1 MKTRVA
7 LLISLLLVSVA
18 SFSQTEKGSFYLS
31 GISSLTF
38 SRTVS
43 TVFDQGASDIESSL
57 DINTFNIRSE
67 FGYFLAKDL
76 ALGLAIDYT
85 YSKNFK
91 TSEPDV
97 TKETLLMPCLM
108 YVIPLKSS
116 LRPYAQIGAG
126 LISAKVGESTEEV
139 SFFGFAFAGMVG
151 AKYFFNETF
160 ALDLGVQLSSA
171 QLSSDE
177 DDLDLDTQN
186 LTAGIGFSFYF

>member
-31 GISSLTF
+31 GISSITF

-43 TVFDQGASDIESSL
+43 TVFNQGASDIESSL
-57 DINTFNIRSE
+57 DINTFNIHSE
-67 FGYFLAKDL
+67 FGYFIVKDL

-85 YSKNFK
+85 YSKTFK

-97 TKETLLMPCLM
+97 TKETLFMPCLM

-139 SFFGFAFAGMVG
+139 SFFGFAFAGMIG